1 MKESEQNQ
9 PFKLRLST
17 AILMTIGVVDLVS
30 TLFWLSIGGQEGN
43 PTFARIL
50 EHGEFY
56 FVVAK
61 LLFLFG
67 PIVILEIVRQYKPK
81 TAELGTR
88 IAIAAYLVLWLTQIV
103 RIGLTMTG

>member
-1 MKESEQNQ
+1 MKAETSAQ
-9 PFKLRLST
+9 PFQLKLST
-17 AILMTIGVVDLVS
+17 AILFTIGIIDLIS

-56 FVVAK
+56 FVAAK

-88 IAIAAYLVLWLTQIV
+88 IAIAAYLVLWLTQFI